1 MPFYLRHGDL
11 TETPADALVNAANE
25 RLAPGGGVCGAIF
38 EAAGPA
44 ELDAA
49 CRAVA
54 PCPTGS
60 AVATPAFGL
69 PARHVIHAVGPVW
82 RGGTHGERELLVSAY
97 RSALAVAS
105 SLGDR
110 SVAFPLISAGI
121 YGFPR
126 DAALAV
132 ATEAVTGYLAET
144 EDALEVSL
152 VLFDEPAALRRN
164 LPPGLEAYLEERG
177 VDIRGSRDLS
187 RWDASLPLMTGP
199 DDTGAIFP
207 PAAASAPRVAA
218 QAAPAP
224 QAAPASGAAPVAP
237 ARRRAAAPSGDGPEA
252 SARRHAAEPLADR
265 LASLDKGFSETLL
278 DLIDER
284 GLADA
289 AVYRRA
295 NMSRQHFSKIRSNPA
310 YRPGKPTVLALA
322 VALELPVDQAETLLA
337 RAGYAFSPSS
347 AADVIVRWFIENGRY
362 DVFEINEALYAYDQ
376 RLLGA

>member
-38 EAAGPA
+38 EVAGPA

-82 RGGTHGERELLVSAY
+82 RGGAHGERELLASAY
-97 RSALAVAS
+97 RSALTVAS

-110 SVAFPLISAGI
+110 SIAFPLISAGI

-132 ATEAVTGYLAET
+132 ATETVTGYLAET
-144 EDALEVSL
+144 DDALEVSL
-152 VLFDEPAALRRN
+152 VLFDEPAAMRRS
-164 LPPGLEAYLEERG
+164 LPPGLTAYLEERG

-187 RWDASLPLMTGP
+187 RWDASLPSVPDP

-207 PAAASAPRVAA
+207 PAAASAPQVAA
-218 QAAPAP
+218 QAAPA
-224 QAAPASGAAPVAP
+224 SGVAP
-237 ARRRAAAPSGDGPEA
+237 ARRRAAAA
-252 SARRHAAEPLADR
+252 VPLADR

-284 GLADA
+284 GLTDA

-295 NMSRQHFSKIRSNPA
+295 NMSRQHFSKIRSNRA

>member
-1 MPFYLRHGDL
+1 MPFQLCHGDL

-60 AVATPAFGL
+60 AVATPAFRL
-69 PARHVIHAVGPVW
+69 PVGHVIHAVGPRW
-82 RGGTHGERELLVSAY
+82 QDGRHGERELLASAY

-121 YGFPR
+121 YGMPR
-126 DAALAV
+126 ETALEV
-132 ATEAVTGYLAET
+132 ATEAITGYLADT
-144 EDALEVSL
+144 DDSLEVSL
-152 VLFDEPAALRRN
+152 VLLDEPAALRRT
-164 LPPGLEAYLEERG
+164 LPPGLTAYLAEQG
-177 VDIRGSRDLS
+177 VDVGSSPDLDRS
-187 RWDASLPLMTGP
+187 MASG
-199 DDTGAIFP
+199 DTGAFF
-207 PAAASAPRVAA
+207 
-218 QAAPAP
+218 P
-224 QAAPASGAAPVAP
+224 QAAPAMPQAAPCATP
-237 ARRRAAAPSGDGPEA
+237 RDAAVPPK
-252 SARRHAAEPLADR
+252 RRHSVKDLLSRR
-265 LASLDKGFSETLL
+265 LASLDKGFSDTLL

-284 GLADA
+284 GLADS
-289 AVYRRA
+289 AVYHRA
-295 NMSRQHFSKIRSNPA
+295 NMSRQHFSKIRSNPD

-322 VALELPVDQAETLLA
+322 VALELPLAQAETLLA

-347 AADVIVRWFIENGRY
+347 AADVIVRWFIEEGRY
-362 DVFEINEALYAYDQ
+362 DIFEINEALYAYDQ

>member
-1 MPFYLRHGDL
+1 MPFQLRHGDL
-11 TETPADALVNAANE
+11 VETPADALVNAVNE

-49 CRAVA
+49 CRAVS

-69 PARHVIHAVGPVW
+69 PARHVIHAVGPRW
-82 RGGTHGERELLVSAY
+82 QDGRHGERELLASAY

-121 YGFPR
+121 YGMPR
-126 DAALAV
+126 ETALEV
-132 ATEAVTGYLAET
+132 ATGAITGYLADT
-144 EDALEVSL
+144 DDSLEVSL
-152 VLFDEPAALRRN
+152 VLFDEPAALRRT
-164 LPPGLEAYLEERG
+164 LPPGLTAYLEEQG
-177 VDIRGSRDLS
+177 VDVGSSPDLDRS
-187 RWDASLPLMTGP
+187 MAPG
-199 DDTGAIFP
+199 DTGAFY
-207 PAAASAPRVAA
+207 
-218 QAAPAP
+218 P
-224 QAAPASGAAPVAP
+224 QAAPAMPQAAPCAAP
-237 ARRRAAAPSGDGPEA
+237 RDAAGPRDTAVPPRRRSVKDLL
-252 SARRHAAEPLADR
+252 SRR

-284 GLADA
+284 GLADS
-289 AVYRRA
+289 AVYHRA
-295 NMSRQHFSKIRSNPA
+295 NMSRQHFSKIRSNPD
-310 YRPGKPTVLALA
+310 YRPGKSTVLALA
-322 VALELPVDQAETLLA
+322 VALELPLAQAETLLA

-347 AADVIVRWFIENGRY
+347 AADVIVRWFIEEGRY
-362 DVFEINEALYAYDQ
+362 DIFEINEALYAYDQ

>member
-38 EAAGPA
+38 EVAGPA

-82 RGGTHGERELLVSAY
+82 RGGAHGERELLASAY
-97 RSALAVAS
+97 RSALTVAS

-110 SVAFPLISAGI
+110 SIAFPLISAGI

-144 EDALEVSL
+144 DDALEVSL
-152 VLFDEPAALRRN
+152 VLFDEPAAMRHS
-164 LPPGLEAYLEERG
+164 LPPGLTAYLEERG

-207 PAAASAPRVAA
+207 PAAAPAPQVAA
-218 QAAPAP
+218 QGAPAP
-224 QAAPASGAAPVAP
+224 QVPPASGAAQA
-237 ARRRAAAPSGDGPEA
+237 ARGRRR
-252 SARRHAAEPLADR
+252 AAEPLADR

-284 GLADA
+284 GLTDA